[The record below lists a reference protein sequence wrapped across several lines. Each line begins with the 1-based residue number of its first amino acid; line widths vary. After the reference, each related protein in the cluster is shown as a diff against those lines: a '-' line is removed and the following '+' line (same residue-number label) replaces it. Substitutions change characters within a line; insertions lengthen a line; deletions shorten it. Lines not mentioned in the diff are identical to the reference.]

1 VIYEKRWGSREMGG
15 GGNIHLLNSVLYLEE
30 EEETKS
36 MPYAPVYKMEKL
48 ERICSDWARK
58 SL

>member
-1 VIYEKRWGSREMGG
+1 MIMKKVGVVEKMG
-15 GGNIHLLNSVLYLEE
+15 
-30 EEETKS
+30 EEETKY

-48 ERICSDWARK
+48 ETICSDWARK